1 MDSSNQPSSV
11 GDLVRRYT
19 DRYAD
24 LWRRSPTSL
33 PDLGRTYTR
42 AEQSQREAQL
52 EDILH
57 RLVGEL
63 RAIAPTLPEDDAALE
78 PLVGLFAELAQCM
91 LDLGDSHVA
100 FIHSRDYRRAL
111 LRFFRDARRFDS
123 RLAYRE
129 IYQASRNA
137 AAMNGL
143 QTLLGR
149 PVELT
154 PSIFAYSLL
163 YPYTDNYLDDPGIPG
178 SRKQR
183 FNERLSVR
191 LRGERITADDAREE
205 PVYRLLSM
213 IEKQHPRER
222 SPQVF
227 ESLLAIHA
235 AQIESL
241 RLLDCGRPLS
251 AEELIAIGVAKGG
264 ASVLADGYLV
274 AGTLSPEEADFMF
287 AYGVFLQFSDD
298 LQDVEDDLRAGLRT
312 PISQAARDGPLD
324 AWANRTLHFGHRVL
338 ARLELFPAPDLAP
351 FKDLVRLAAVH
362 LPLAAACRAE
372 TRYTRDYLI
381 SLGPHLPIS
390 APAMRGLQHRLR
402 RHRDAILRRMTGR
415 AAP

>member
-1 MDSSNQPSSV
+1 MDSSNQPTSV

-19 DRYAD
+19 DRYAG
-24 LWRRSPTSL
+24 LWWRSPTSL

-42 AEQSQREAQL
+42 AEQSQREGQI
-52 EDILH
+52 ESILR
-57 RLVGEL
+57 RLAGEL

-78 PLVGLFAELAQCM
+78 PLVGLFADLARCL
-91 LDLGDSHVA
+91 LDLGDSHVD
-100 FIHSRDYRRAL
+100 FIHSRDYRGAL

-123 RLAYRE
+123 RLTYRE

-143 QTLLGR
+143 QN
-149 PVELT
+149 
-154 PSIFAYSLL
+154 
-163 YPYTDNYLDDPGIPG
+163 TDNYLDDPGIPG
-178 SRKQR
+178 SRKER
-183 FNERLSVR
+183 FNERLTAR
-191 LRGERITADDAREE
+191 LRGERVTADDALEE

-213 IEKQHPRER
+213 IEKQHRREYT
-222 SPQVF
+222 PQVF

-241 RLLDCGRPLS
+241 RLLDRGRPLS

-274 AGTLSPEEADFMF
+274 AGRLAPEEADFMF

-312 PISQAARDGPLD
+312 PISQAARAGPLD
-324 AWANRTLHFGHRVL
+324 AWANRTLHFGRRVL
-338 ARLELFPAPDLAP
+338 ANLELFPAPDLAP
-351 FKDLVRLAAVH
+351 FKDLVHLAAVH

-381 SLGPHLPIS
+381 SLEPHLPIS

-402 RHRDAILRRMTGR
+402 QRRDTILRRMTGR